1 MHFKTKVDWFYKSI
15 ILILLAVFIV
25 GEVSIYKDNNTLEAI
40 IFGLIFLLIISFLI
54 AAIFTT
60 HFTFESDHLL
70 CKSSFWKK
78 KIPYS
83 TIKKIERQ
91 ESVIYGGWK
100 MSTAIKGLIITYNSY
115 DELLIS
121 PKNEDKFILML
132 NSKIRQKK
140 V

>member
-1 MHFKTKVDWFYKSI
+1 MRFKTRVDWFYKSI

-25 GEVSIYKDNNTLEAI
+25 GEVSIYKDNNTLEAV

-70 CKSSFWKK
+70 CKYSFWKH
-78 KIPYS
+78 KIPFA

-91 ESVIYGGWK
+91 ESVLYGGWK
-100 MSTAIKGLIITYNSY
+100 MSTAAKGLILHYNSY

-121 PKNEDKFILML
+121 PENEEEFILML
-132 NSKIRQKK
+132 NSKLRQKK

>member
-1 MHFKTKVDWFYKSI
+1 MLFKTKVDWFYKSI
-15 ILILLAVFIV
+15 ILFLLAVFIV
-25 GEVSIYKDNNTLEAI
+25 GEVSIYQNENTFEAL

-70 CKSSFWKK
+70 CKFSFWKK
-78 KIPYS
+78 KIPYE

-91 ESVIYGGWK
+91 ESVLYGGWK
-100 MSTAIKGLIITYNSY
+100 MSTAIKGLIITYNSF

-121 PKNEDKFILML
+121 PENEDEFIINL
-132 NSKIRQKK
+132 NSKIQHK
-140 V
+140 

>member
-1 MHFKTKVDWFYKSI
+1 MRFKTKVDWFYKSI
-15 ILILLAVFIV
+15 ILFLLAVFII
-25 GEVSIYKDNNTLEAI
+25 GEVSIYQNENTFESV

-70 CKSSFWKK
+70 CKFSLLKK
-78 KIPYS
+78 KIPYAI
-83 TIKKIERQ
+83 IKKIERQ
-91 ESVIYGGWK
+91 QSFIYAGWK

-121 PKNEDKFILML
+121 PENEEEFILMI
-132 NSKIRQKK
+132 NSKLRQKK

>member
-1 MHFKTKVDWFYKSI
+1 MRFKTKVDWFYKSI
-15 ILILLAVFIV
+15 ILFLLSVFLV
-25 GEVSIYKDNNTLEAI
+25 GEVSIYQNKKTLEAI

-54 AAIFTT
+54 AAILTT

-70 CKSSFWKK
+70 CKYSFWKH
-78 KIPYS
+78 KIPYE

-91 ESVIYGGWK
+91 QSFLYGGWK
-100 MSTAIKGLIITYNSY
+100 MSTAAKGLIIHYSSY

-121 PKNEDKFILML
+121 PENEEEFIIML
-132 NSKIRQKK
+132 NSKIREKK

>member
-1 MHFKTKVDWFYKSI
+1 MLFKTKVDWFYKSI

-25 GEVSIYKDNNTLEAI
+25 GEVSIYQNENTFEAV

-60 HFTFESDHLL
+60 NFTFESDHLL
-70 CKSSFWKK
+70 CKYSFWKH
-78 KIPYS
+78 KIPYA

-91 ESVIYGGWK
+91 ESVLYGGWK
-100 MSTAIKGLIITYNSY
+100 MSTAIKGLIITYHRY

-121 PKNEDKFILML
+121 PENEDAFIIKL
-132 NSKIRQKK
+132 NSKIQHK
-140 V
+140 

>member
-25 GEVSIYKDNNTLEAI
+25 GEVSIYQNENTFEAV
-40 IFGLIFLLIISFLI
+40 IFGLVFLLIISFLI
-54 AAIFTT
+54 SAIFTT

-70 CKSSFWKK
+70 CKYSFWKH
-78 KIPYS
+78 KIPYA

-91 ESVIYGGWK
+91 ESVLYGGWK

-121 PKNEDKFILML
+121 PENEDAFIIKL
-132 NSKIRQKK
+132 NSKIQHK
-140 V
+140 

>member
-1 MHFKTKVDWFYKSI
+1 MLFKTKVDWFYKSI
-15 ILILLAVFIV
+15 ILFLIAVFIV
-25 GEVSIYKDNNTLEAI
+25 GEVSIYHNENTFEAVM
-40 IFGLIFLLIISFLI
+40 FGLIFLLIIIFLI

-70 CKSSFWKK
+70 CKYSFWKH
-78 KIPYS
+78 KIPYA

-91 ESVIYGGWK
+91 ESVLYGGWK
-100 MSTAIKGLIITYNSY
+100 MSTAAKGLIIHYNSY

-121 PKNEDKFILML
+121 PENEEEFILML
-132 NSKIRQKK
+132 NSKLGQKK

>member
-1 MHFKTKVDWFYKSI
+1 MRFKTKVDWFYKSI

-25 GEVSIYKDNNTLEAI
+25 GEVSIYQNENTFEAVM
-40 IFGLIFLLIISFLI
+40 FGLIFLLIISFLI

-70 CKSSFWKK
+70 CKYSFWKH
-78 KIPYS
+78 KIPFA

-91 ESVIYGGWK
+91 HSFIYAGWK
-100 MSTAIKGLIITYNSY
+100 MSTSAKGLIVHYNSY

-121 PKNEDKFILML
+121 PENEDEFIIKL
-132 NSKIRQKK
+132 NSKIQHK
-140 V
+140 

>member
-1 MHFKTKVDWFYKSI
+1 MRFKTKVDWFYKSI

-25 GEVSIYKDNNTLEAI
+25 GEVSIYHNENTFEAV

-54 AAIFTT
+54 AAILTT

-70 CKSSFWKK
+70 CKFSLWKK
-78 KIPYS
+78 KIPYA

-91 ESVIYGGWK
+91 QSVLYGGWK

-121 PKNEDKFILML
+121 PENEDAFIIKL
-132 NSKIRQKK
+132 NSKIQHK
-140 V
+140 

>member
-1 MHFKTKVDWFYKSI
+1 MRFKTKVDWFYKSI
-15 ILILLAVFIV
+15 ILFLLAVFLV
-25 GEVSIYKDNNTLEAI
+25 GEVSIYQNEKTLEAI

-60 HFTFESDHLL
+60 RFTFESDHLL
-70 CKSSFWKK
+70 CKFSFWKK
-78 KIPYS
+78 KIPYA

-121 PKNEDKFILML
+121 PENEDAFIIKL
-132 NSKIRQKK
+132 NSKIQHK
-140 V
+140 

>member
-1 MHFKTKVDWFYKSI
+1 MRFKTKVDWFYKSI
-15 ILILLAVFIV
+15 ILILLAVFII
-25 GEVSIYKDNNTLEAI
+25 GEVSIYQNKNTFEAV

-60 HFTFESDHLL
+60 RFTFESDHLL
-70 CKSSFWKK
+70 CKFSLWKK
-78 KIPYS
+78 KIPYA

-91 ESVIYGGWK
+91 QSVLYGGWK

-121 PKNEDKFILML
+121 PENEDAFIIKL
-132 NSKIRQKK
+132 NSKIQHK
-140 V
+140 

>member
-1 MHFKTKVDWFYKSI
+1 MRFKTKVDWFYKSI
-15 ILILLAVFIV
+15 ILFLLAVFIV
-25 GEVSIYKDNNTLEAI
+25 GEVSIYQNKNTFEAV

-70 CKSSFWKK
+70 CKFSLWKK
-78 KIPYS
+78 KIQYA

-121 PKNEDKFILML
+121 PENEDAFILML
-132 NSKIRQKK
+132 NSKLRQKK

>member
-1 MHFKTKVDWFYKSI
+1 MRFKTKVDWFYKSI

-25 GEVSIYKDNNTLEAI
+25 GEVSIYKDNNTLEAV

-70 CKSSFWKK
+70 FKYSFWKH
-78 KIPYS
+78 KIPYA

-91 ESVIYGGWK
+91 ESVLYGGWK
-100 MSTAIKGLIITYNSY
+100 MSTAAKGLIIHYNSY

-121 PKNEDKFILML
+121 PENEEEFILML
-132 NSKIRQKK
+132 NSKLRQKK

>member
-15 ILILLAVFIV
+15 ILFLLAVFIV
-25 GEVSIYKDNNTLEAI
+25 GEVSIYQNENTFEAV

-54 AAIFTT
+54 AAILTT

-70 CKSSFWKK
+70 CKFSLWKK
-78 KIPYS
+78 KIPYA

-91 ESVIYGGWK
+91 QSVLYRGWK

-121 PKNEDKFILML
+121 PENEDAFIIKL
-132 NSKIRQKK
+132 NSKIQHK
-140 V
+140 

>member
-1 MHFKTKVDWFYKSI
+1 MLFKTKVDWFYKSI
-15 ILILLAVFIV
+15 ILFLLAVFIV
-25 GEVSIYKDNNTLEAI
+25 GEVSIYQNENTFEAVM
-40 IFGLIFLLIISFLI
+40 FGLIFLLIIIFLI

-70 CKSSFWKK
+70 CKYSFWKH
-78 KIPYS
+78 KIPYA

-91 ESVIYGGWK
+91 ESVLYGGWK

-121 PKNEDKFILML
+121 PENEDAFILML
-132 NSKIRQKK
+132 NSKLRQKK

>member
-1 MHFKTKVDWFYKSI
+1 MRFKTKVDWFYKSI
-15 ILILLAVFIV
+15 ILILFAVFIV
-25 GEVSIYKDNNTLEAI
+25 GEVSIYKDNNTLEAV

-70 CKSSFWKK
+70 FKYSFWKH
-78 KIPYS
+78 KIPYA

-91 ESVIYGGWK
+91 ESVLYGGWK
-100 MSTAIKGLIITYNSY
+100 MSTAAKGLIIHYNSY

-121 PKNEDKFILML
+121 PENEEEFILML
-132 NSKIRQKK
+132 NSKLRQKK

>member
-1 MHFKTKVDWFYKSI
+1 MRFKTKVDWFYKSI
-15 ILILLAVFIV
+15 ILFLLAVFLV
-25 GEVSIYKDNNTLEAI
+25 GEVSIYQNEKTLEAI

-60 HFTFESDHLL
+60 RFTFESDHLL
-70 CKSSFWKK
+70 CKFSFWKK
-78 KIPYS
+78 KIPYA

-100 MSTAIKGLIITYNSY
+100 MSTAIKGLIITYNSF

-121 PKNEDKFILML
+121 PENEDEFIIKL
-132 NSKIRQKK
+132 NSKIQHK
-140 V
+140 

>member
-1 MHFKTKVDWFYKSI
+1 MHFITKVDWFYKSI

-25 GEVSIYKDNNTLEAI
+25 GEVSIYQNENTFEAV

-70 CKSSFWKK
+70 CKYSFWKH
-78 KIPYS
+78 KIPYA

-91 ESVIYGGWK
+91 HSFIFAGWK
-100 MSTAIKGLIITYNSY
+100 MSTSIKGLIIYYNTY

-121 PKNEDKFILML
+121 PENEDEFIIKL
-132 NSKIRQKK
+132 NSKIRQEK

>member
-1 MHFKTKVDWFYKSI
+1 MRFKTKVDWFYKSI

-25 GEVSIYKDNNTLEAI
+25 GEVSIYQNENTIEGI

-70 CKSSFWKK
+70 CKYSFWKI
-78 KIPYS
+78 KIQYAN
-83 TIKKIERQ
+83 IKKIERQ
-91 ESVIYGGWK
+91 ESVLYGGWK

-121 PKNEDKFILML
+121 PENEDAFIIKL
-132 NSKIRQKK
+132 NSKIQHK
-140 V
+140 

>member
-1 MHFKTKVDWFYKSI
+1 MRFKTKVDWFYKSI
-15 ILILLAVFIV
+15 ILFLIAVFIV
-25 GEVSIYKDNNTLEAI
+25 GEVSIYLNENTIEAI

-54 AAIFTT
+54 SAIFTT
-60 HFTFESDHLL
+60 HFTFESDYLL
-70 CKSSFWKK
+70 CKYSFWKH
-78 KIPYS
+78 KIPFA

-91 ESVIYGGWK
+91 ESVLYGGWK

-121 PKNEDKFILML
+121 PENEEEFILML
-132 NSKIRQKK
+132 NSKLRQKK

>member
-1 MHFKTKVDWFYKSI
+1 MRFKTKVDWFYKSI
-15 ILILLAVFIV
+15 ILFLLAVFIV
-25 GEVSIYKDNNTLEAI
+25 GEVSIYQNKNTFEAI

-70 CKSSFWKK
+70 CKYSFWKI
-78 KIPYS
+78 KIQYA

-91 ESVIYGGWK
+91 ESILYGGWK
-100 MSTAIKGLIITYNSY
+100 MSTAAKGLIVHYNSY
-115 DELLIS
+115 DELLIT
-121 PKNEDKFILML
+121 PENEDEFILMF
-132 NSKIRQKK
+132 NSKIRQKN

>member
-15 ILILLAVFIV
+15 ILILLAVFIF
-25 GEVSIYKDNNTLEAI
+25 GEVSIYKDKNTLEAV

-70 CKSSFWKK
+70 CKFSFWKK
-78 KIPYS
+78 KIPYA

-91 ESVIYGGWK
+91 QSFVYAGWK
-100 MSTAIKGLIITYNSY
+100 MSTAAKGLIVHYNSY

-121 PKNEDKFILML
+121 PENEDKFILML

>member
-15 ILILLAVFIV
+15 ILFLLAVFIV
-25 GEVSIYKDNNTLEAI
+25 GEVSIYQNENIFEAV
-40 IFGLIFLLIISFLI
+40 IFGLIFLLIIIFLI

-60 HFTFESDHLL
+60 HFTFESDHLF
-70 CKSSFWKK
+70 CKYFFWKH
-78 KIPYS
+78 KIPYA

-91 ESVIYGGWK
+91 ESVLYGGWK
-100 MSTAIKGLIITYNSY
+100 MSTAIKGLIITYNSF

-121 PKNEDKFILML
+121 PENEEEFFIML

>member
-1 MHFKTKVDWFYKSI
+1 MRFKTKVDWFYKSI
-15 ILILLAVFIV
+15 ILFLLAVFII
-25 GEVSIYKDNNTLEAI
+25 GEVSIYQSKNTLEAVI
-40 IFGLIFLLIISFLI
+40 LGLIFLLIISFLI

-60 HFTFESDHLL
+60 RFTFESDHLL
-70 CKSSFWKK
+70 CKFSFWKK
-78 KIPYS
+78 KIPYA

-100 MSTAIKGLIITYNSY
+100 MSTAAKGLIIHYNSY

-121 PKNEDKFILML
+121 PENEEEFILML
-132 NSKIRQKK
+132 NSKLRQKK

>member
-1 MHFKTKVDWFYKSI
+1 MRFKTKVDWFYKSI
-15 ILILLAVFIV
+15 ILFLLAVFIV
-25 GEVSIYKDNNTLEAI
+25 GEVSIYQNENTFEAI

-70 CKSSFWKK
+70 CKFSFWKN
-78 KIPYS
+78 KIPYA

-91 ESVIYGGWK
+91 KSVIYGGWK
-100 MSTAIKGLIITYNSY
+100 LSTATKGLIITYNSY

-121 PKNEDKFILML
+121 PENEDEFISKL
-132 NSKIRQKK
+132 NSKIQHK
-140 V
+140 

>member
-1 MHFKTKVDWFYKSI
+1 MRFKTKVDWFYKSI
-15 ILILLAVFIV
+15 ILILFAVFIV
-25 GEVSIYKDNNTLEAI
+25 GEVSIYQNENTFEAVM
-40 IFGLIFLLIISFLI
+40 FGLIFLLIIIFLI

-70 CKSSFWKK
+70 CKYSFWKH
-78 KIPYS
+78 KIPYA

-91 ESVIYGGWK
+91 ESVLYGGWK

-121 PKNEDKFILML
+121 PENEDAFILML
-132 NSKIRQKK
+132 NSKLRQKK